1 MSLDTPPLDDPNF
14 DLYADQRGRII
25 GSCTAFIVLTT
36 IVVVLRLLSRKLA
49 HAGFWWDDHFSVI
62 AWAFST
68 LGCVMLLIRK
78 HLFLWL
84 KEQYSETIG
93 PDPILELKNGYGRH
107 IYIWGEVEGPLK
119 MRQWR
124 KILYV
129 FELFFHT
136 STTLAK
142 YSILAFYWRIFPVAS
157 FRRIIVWTTI
167 LCTVYMIAIDL
178 TVIFQC
184 QPIRHA
190 WDQVVGAS
198 EGHCINEYRFFVGS
212 GSANAVLNVLVFILP
227 MPLLWRLRTTARQQ
241 IILTAIFTLAGF
253 VVLVSIIWVVVL
265 AELKASDVTWNF
277 INAGIWSA
285 LEPSMAVICAC
296 IPSLRPLFS
305 LASRS
310 LRNSNVPSFSTPR
323 IVGGKFTGP
332 SSSKQRT
339 WPGSGRGK
347 ISDGMFSQLDEGGAD
362 DTKPLGHDVSVH
374 GGGEADEGV
383 ELPERGIQVKTEVR

>member
-1 MSLDTPPLDDPNF
+1 MPLDSPPLDDPSF
-14 DLYADQRGRII
+14 DLYADQRGRLI
-25 GSCTAFIVLTT
+25 GSFTAFIVLTT
-36 IVVVLRLLSRKLA
+36 ITVVLRLLSRKLA

-68 LGCVMLLIRK
+68 FGCVLLLI
-78 HLFLWL
+78 
-84 KEQYSETIG
+84 
-93 PDPILELKNGYGRH
+93 ELQHGYGRH
-107 IYIWGEVEGPLK
+107 IYIWGPVEGPLK
-119 MRQWR
+119 LRQWR
-124 KILYV
+124 KVFYA

-142 YSILAFYWRIFPVAS
+142 YSILAFYWRIFAVAS
-157 FRRIIVWTTI
+157 FKRILIWTTV

-178 TVIFQC
+178 TIIFQC
-184 QPIRHA
+184 QPIHHA
-190 WDQVVGAS
+190 WDQVVGTS
-198 EGHCINEYRFFVGS
+198 QGHCINEYRFLVGS
-212 GSANAVLNVLVFILP
+212 GSANVVLNLLVFVLP

-265 AELKASDVTWNF
+265 AQYHASDVTWNWV
-277 INAGIWSA
+277 NAGIWSA

-310 LRNSNVPSFSTPR
+310 LRNSNIPSFTTPR
-323 IVGGKFTGP
+323 IVGSGKYGSS
-332 SSSKQRT
+332 SSSKRRT
-339 WPGSGRGK
+339 WPGSSSRGK
-347 ISDGMFSQLDEGGAD
+347 TSDGMFSVLEDGGTD

-374 GGGEADEGV
+374 GGGEGEEGV
-383 ELPERGIQVKTEVR
+383 ELPPRGIQVKTEVEVTTDKLEYRDRLY

>member
-49 HAGFWWDDHFSVI
+49 HAGFW
-62 AWAFST
+62 
-68 LGCVMLLIRK
+68 
-78 HLFLWL
+78 
-84 KEQYSETIG
+84 YSETIG

-142 YSILAFYWRIFPVAS
+142 YSI
-157 FRRIIVWTTI
+157 
-167 LCTVYMIAIDL
+167 
-178 TVIFQC
+178 

-212 GSANAVLNVLVFILP
+212 GSANAVLNVLVFILVCLLRNSSSSLILTFPANATP
-227 MPLLWRLRTTARQQ
+227 MAVAHNRTTANYPYSHLHSGRLVS
-241 IILTAIFTLAGF
+241 ILDHLNVPSCPILIGDS

-265 AELKASDVTWNF
+265 AELKASNVTCKGSPLLSLYYTRITHDRAGNF

-339 WPGSGRGK
+339 WPRSGKGK

-374 GGGEADEGV
+374 GGGETEEGI
-383 ELPERGIQVKTEVR
+383 ELPERGIQVKTEVRVSSEGLEYRDRLF

>member
-1 MSLDTPPLDDPNF
+1 MSLDTPPLDDPTF
-14 DLYADQRGRII
+14 DLYADQRGRIV
-25 GSCTAFIVLTT
+25 GSSTAFIVLTT
-36 IVVVLRLLSRKLA
+36 VIVALRLLSRKLA
-49 HAGFWWDDHFSVI
+49 HAGFWWDDHFAVI

-68 LGCVMLLIRK
+68 MCCVLLLI
-78 HLFLWL
+78 
-84 KEQYSETIG
+84 Q
-93 PDPILELKNGYGRH
+93 LERGYGRH
-107 IYIWGEVEGPLK
+107 IYIWGPVEGPLK

-124 KILYV
+124 KVFYV

-142 YSILAFYWRIFPVAS
+142 YSILAFYWRIFAIKS
-157 FRRIIVWTTI
+157 FRQILIWTTV
-167 LCTVYMIAIDL
+167 LCTVYMVAIDL
-178 TVIFQC
+178 TIIFQC
-184 QPIRHA
+184 QPIHHS
-190 WDQVVGAS
+190 WDQVVGTS
-198 EGHCINEYRFFVGS
+198 QGQCIDEYRFFVGS
-212 GSANAVLNVLVFILP
+212 GSANVALNLLVFILP

-265 AELKASDVTWNF
+265 ARLEASDVTWNF

-310 LRNSNVPSFSTPR
+310 IRNSNMPSFATPR
-323 IVGGKFTGP
+323 IVGGKFTN
-332 SSSKQRT
+332 SSNSKRRT
-339 WPGSGRGK
+339 WPGSK
-347 ISDGMFSQLDEGGAD
+347 TSDGMSSVLDES

-374 GGGEADEGV
+374 GGGEGEEGV
-383 ELPERGIQVKTEVR
+383 EMPERGIQVKTEVKVVTEGLEYRDRLF

>member
-1 MSLDTPPLDDPNF
+1 MSLDAPPLDDPNF

-25 GSCTAFIVLTT
+25 GSSTAFIVLTT
-36 IVVVLRLLSRKLA
+36 VVVVLRLLSRKLA
-49 HAGFWWDDHFSVI
+49 HAGFWWDDHFSVV

-68 LGCVMLLIRK
+68 LVCILLLI
-78 HLFLWL
+78 
-84 KEQYSETIG
+84 Q
-93 PDPILELKNGYGRH
+93 LKNGYGRH
-107 IYIWGEVEGPLK
+107 IYIWGDVEGPLK
-119 MRQWR
+119 ERQWR
-124 KILYV
+124 KISYV
-129 FELFFHT
+129 FELLFHT

-142 YSILAFYWRIFPVAS
+142 YSI
-157 FRRIIVWTTI
+157 
-167 LCTVYMIAIDL
+167 
-178 TVIFQC
+178 
-184 QPIRHA
+184 
-190 WDQVVGAS
+190 
-198 EGHCINEYRFFVGS
+198 
-212 GSANAVLNVLVFILP
+212 
-227 MPLLWRLRTTARQQ
+227 
-241 IILTAIFTLAGF
+241 

-265 AELKASDVTWNF
+265 ADLEASDVTWNY

-347 ISDGMFSQLDEGGAD
+347 MSDGMFSQLDEGGAD
-362 DTKPLGHDVSVH
+362 DTKPLGHDVSVY
-374 GGGEADEGV
+374 GGGEAEEGV
-383 ELPERGIQVKTEVR
+383 ELPERGIQVKTEVRVSSEGLEYRERLF